1 MTMAARL
8 ALAAVLLAT
17 VAAAG
22 AQSPRAATNRFA
34 ELDAACE
41 NARLQKLTPLR
52 QQKIEE
58 CVKTTR
64 RPRAQCEAE
73 FADWGNTQG
82 LAGGGAR
89 AGLFYDLPECKAA
102 AEARQR
108 ASGR

>member
-1 MTMAARL
+1 MTMATRVV
-8 ALAAVLLAT
+8 LAAVLLVAATT
-17 VAAAG
+17 VAA
-22 AQSPRAATNRFA
+22 QSRSAPDRFA

-41 NARLQKLTPLR
+41 AARLQKLTPLR
-52 QQKIEE
+52 QQKVRE
-58 CVKTTR
+58 CVKTAR
-64 RPRAQCEAE
+64 QSRAQCEAE
-73 FADWGNTQG
+73 FADWGDTQG